1 MIVRALVEYSPF
13 ITFGGSVP
21 AIDAAIDESAVNDDR
36 WVEALTDIDS
46 VAMHKASDALF
57 ELARAS
63 HEANELPME
72 ALYAVLGSI
81 CSYYY
86 KGEDALAPYGPM
98 MVMSGSRT
106 AIPDDLRDS
115 DLDALKAM
123 LPRIPLPA
131 VRARS
136 ADMLWIRRRDHEAAK
151 VAIMA
156 YAEATRERR
165 DHWEH
170 DALEQ
175 IERSMQVVSML
186 RSAARDLLHVP
197 VDAAIEML
205 AIEPPIPVGYERR
218 LVQALADRRQ
228 TDGLEPLL
236 DRAIKRA
243 TDAKTVGDHSACQ
256 GLYELAATLADALSR
271 ASDARQYRIE
281 VAEAWVATANA
292 AVEREDPSF
301 LQAAGL
307 MEIAIK
313 QYRTIGGCQTRV
325 DELHTKMLEWQ
336 SHVDDEMKSFS
347 TEIDLSAV
355 AARAVAKVEGKDL
368 PRALVGLAYVNGF
381 RDVGEIRAE
390 VERLIAEHPLKYL
403 FTTSHLDARGRVVA
417 RPAIISGGDDET
429 NEAAVR
435 AEMFTQ
441 AVSTMGIVA
450 HGGIE
455 PARRVLITEHS
466 VSFRQLLDLLGP
478 SPFIP
483 IGHEPN
489 YIKGLWFGLGGDFA
503 TAAQVLA
510 PELEHALRERMV
522 QVGAMLPRLN
532 DDATQEDRMLGEVL
546 HHDRAAE
553 VFGEAKLFTLKA
565 VLVSPFGA
573 NLRNRIAHGLLS
585 SSELVSAE
593 TVFMWWL
600 ALRLAIEPLVDVVD
614 SLHD

>member
-1 MIVRALVEYSPF
+1 MPALE
-13 ITFGGSVP
+13 
-21 AIDAAIDESAVNDDR
+21 AAITESAINDDR
-36 WVEALTDIDS
+36 WVDALTGVGS
-46 VAMHKASDALF
+46 AAMHKASDALF
-57 ELARAS
+57 ALARAS
-63 HEANELPME
+63 READELPME
-72 ALYAVLGSI
+72 ALYAVLGGI
-81 CSYYY
+81 CSYCY
-86 KGEDALAPYGPM
+86 KGEDALEPYGPM
-98 MVMSGSRT
+98 MVMSGNRT

-115 DLDALKAM
+115 DLDALKEM
-123 LPRIPLPA
+123 LPRIPSPA

-136 ADMLWIRRRDHEAAK
+136 ADVLWIRRRDHEAAK
-151 VAIMA
+151 VAIVA

-165 DHWEH
+165 EDWEH
-170 DALEQ
+170 DALEH
-175 IERSMQVVSML
+175 IERAMQVVSML
-186 RSAARDLLHVP
+186 RSGAGDLFHVP
-197 VDAAIEML
+197 VDAALEML

-228 TDGLEPLL
+228 TEGLEPLL

-243 TDAKTVGDHSACQ
+243 TDAKTAGDHSACQ
-256 GLYELAATLADALSR
+256 SLYELAATLADALSR
-271 ASDARQYRIE
+271 VPDARQYRIE

-292 AVEREDPSF
+292 AAEREDASF
-301 LQAAGL
+301 LQAAGV

-313 QYRTIGGCQTRV
+313 QYRAIGGCQARV

-336 SHVDDEMKSFS
+336 AHVGDEMKTFS

-355 AARAVAKVEGKDL
+355 AAWAVGKVEGRSL
-368 PRALVGLAYVNGF
+368 PQALVGLAYVNGF

-390 VERLIAEHPLKYL
+390 VEKLMADHPLKYL

-417 RPAIISGGDDET
+417 RPATISGGDDET

-455 PARRVLITEHS
+455 PARRMLVAEHS
-466 VSFRQLLDLLGP
+466 VSLRQLLELLGP
-478 SPFIP
+478 SSFIP
-483 IGHEPN
+483 IGHEPS

-503 TAAQVLA
+503 TAAQILA
-510 PELEHALRERMV
+510 PELEHSLRECMV
-522 QVGAMLPRLN
+522 RAGAMLPRLN

-546 HHDRAAE
+546 HHDRAAQ

-565 VLVSPFGA
+565 VLTSPFGA

-600 ALRLAIEPLVDVVD
+600 ALRLAIEPLVNVVD